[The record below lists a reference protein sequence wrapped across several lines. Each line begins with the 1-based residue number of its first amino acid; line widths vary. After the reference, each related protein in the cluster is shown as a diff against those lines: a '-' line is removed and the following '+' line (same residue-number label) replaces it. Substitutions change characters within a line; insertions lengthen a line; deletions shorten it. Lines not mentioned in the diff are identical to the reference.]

1 MPLEDAPTLVG
12 WSSLV
17 TSLLHLRD
25 RLRPEGEKL
34 WSAASVPLMRRRLL
48 LRLLASCTPFALGTV
63 AIWSAAAAAG
73 ASTPTAA
80 QLLSDSVNAAMGA
93 NSLHFVDKTVAGKVH
108 QTLVGNVSAAT
119 AGEQVT
125 SSAAPVTVELI
136 DGVAY
141 VQAGTS
147 VLQSSLGLPAT
158 GAQTGNGKW
167 VAVHSSDA
175 AFSELTQ
182 DLTIGSEINS
192 YIPASHLKLGKVHTL
207 AGRKVVTISGTAPSS
222 ASNNVKGAKGTAFL
236 VVPLQAPY
244 LPIEA
249 GLTINSSKGSFNE
262 AAAFADWNAKV
273 TLTPP
278 PNPILYSS
286 LLG

>member
-1 MPLEDAPTLVG
+1 
-12 WSSLV
+12 
-17 TSLLHLRD
+17 
-25 RLRPEGEKL
+25 
-34 WSAASVPLMRRRLL
+34 MRRRLSL
-48 LRLLASCTPFALGTV
+48 KLLASCTPLLIGPVAL
-63 AIWSAAAAAG
+63 WCAAAPAG

-80 QLLSDSVNAAMGA
+80 QLLSDSVAAATGA
-93 NSLHFVDKTVAGKVH
+93 NSLHFVDKTVAGNVH
-108 QTLVGNVSAAT
+108 QTLVGNVSAST

-147 VLQSSLGLPAT
+147 VLQSSLGLPTA

-167 VAVHSSDA
+167 VAVHPSDA

-182 DLTIGSEINS
+182 DLTIGSEIDS
-192 YIPASHLKLGKVHTL
+192 YVPASHLKMGKVHTL

-222 ASNNVKGAKGTAFL
+222 ASNNVKGAKGTAFF
-236 VVPLQAPY
+236 VVPLKAPY

-249 GLTINSSKGSFNE
+249 GLIINSTKGSFNE
-262 AAAFADWNAKV
+262 AAAFTNWNAKI

-278 PNPILYSS
+278 SNPILYSS

>member
-1 MPLEDAPTLVG
+1 
-12 WSSLV
+12 
-17 TSLLHLRD
+17 
-25 RLRPEGEKL
+25 
-34 WSAASVPLMRRRLL
+34 MRRRIP
-48 LRLLASCTPFALGTV
+48 LRLLASCTPVLLGTV
-63 AIWSAAAAAG
+63 TLWSAAAPAG

-80 QLLSDSVNAAMGA
+80 QLLSDSVDAAMGA

-147 VLQSSLGLPAT
+147 VLQSSLGLPAA

-167 VAVHSSDA
+167 IAVHPADA

-182 DLTIGSEINS
+182 DLTIGSEVNS
-192 YIPASHLKLGKVHTL
+192 YIPVTHLKMGKVHTL

-222 ASNNVKGAKGTAFL
+222 ASNNARGARGTAFL
-236 VVPLQAPY
+236 VVPLKAPY

-249 GLTINSSKGSFNE
+249 GLTVNSSKGSFNE
-262 AAAFADWNAKV
+262 AAAFTDWNAKI
-273 TLTPP
+273 TITPP